1 MGQRLGTPIS
11 GNLINCTG
19 LPFSTG
25 VTGSV
30 PVGSITGTLPVANGG
45 TGDTGTAWVAYTPTL
60 TAASGTYTTSSAAG
74 RYKTI
79 GKTVFI
85 HVTITITTI
94 GTGTYPIFTLPVA
107 AYDIQHVNF
116 YGIESTAARTVNG
129 RASVPSSVL
138 VTLYDNS
145 VPVVSGT
152 VCQLT
157 GVYEST

>member
-19 LPFSTG
+19 
-25 VTGSV
+25 V
-30 PVGSITGTLPVANGG
+30 PASSITGTLPVANGG
-45 TGDTGTAWVAYTPTL
+45 TGDTGTAWTAYTPTL
-60 TAASGTYTTSSAAG
+60 TAASGTYTTASAAG

-94 GTGTYPIFTLPVA
+94 GTGTYPKFTLPVS
-107 AYDIQHVNF
+107 AYDIEQVNL
-116 YGIESTAARTVNG
+116 YGFESIAARTING
-129 RASVPSSVL
+129 RASAPSSVL

-152 VCQLT
+152 VCQLA